1 MLRRRRCASSSS
13 SVRGSTLYEAIA
25 IVDEYIE
32 TSRPAPAPGRENV
45 LFLTVQGRRIT
56 ENRMTQLVRDY
67 IRAAEIGNRGSC
79 HAFRHSIATAM
90 LDNGADIRHVQ
101 AQLGHADIS
110 TTQIYT
116 AVSIA
121 KLKEVHTATHPIARR
136 RRQRGPQSQPS
147 VTATRP
153 TRH

>member
-1 MLRRRRCASSSS
+1 MTP
-13 SVRGSTLYEAIA
+13 STHGRTDRFAGRQPSTYSPRA
-25 IVDEYIE
+25 IVTVARRAVISARS
-32 TSRPAPAPGRENV
+32 TSKCPG
-45 LFLTVQGRRIT
+45 
-56 ENRMTQLVRDY
+56 D
-67 IRAAEIGNRGSC
+67 RGSC

-121 KLKEVHTATHPIARR
+121 KLKEVYTATHPIARR